1 MPEQEL
7 RTLLDQVRSELKQ
20 ANKLDQAERDQ
31 LRALAADI
39 ENRLDP
45 ETPNDDLP
53 LLGGLQDAVERFQV
67 THPKL
72 TAFISDAISAL
83 SNAGI

>member
-1 MPEQEL
+1 MAEQEL
-7 RTLLDQVRSELKQ
+7 RKLLEQVRGELKQ
-20 ANKLDQAERDQ
+20 ADQLDKESRDQ

-45 ETPNDDLP
+45 DTPNDDSP
-53 LLGGLQDAVERFQV
+53 LVSGLQDAIERFQ
-67 THPKL
+67 TSHPTLTKL
-72 TAFISDAISAL
+72 LSDAASAL

>member
-1 MPEQEL
+1 MAEQEL
-7 RTLLDQVRSELKQ
+7 RKLLDQVRGELAKS
-20 ANKLDQAERDQ
+20 NKLDQDERDK

-45 ETPNDDLP
+45 DTPNDDLP

-67 THPKL
+67 SHPRL
-72 TAFISDAISAL
+72 TTFLSDAISAL